1 MKEAVAAIDV
11 AGLVKRFGGRTVIDA
26 VDLRVPRG
34 QVVGLLGLNGSGKS
48 TLIKCLLGLL
58 RPDAGSATVLGTEA
72 WDLGAREKACIGY
85 VPQEATLY
93 PWLTVGQTVVY
104 VSSFYPAWDRA
115 WGDEL
120 LRRWDLPRGHR
131 VGPLSVGQKQK
142 LALVLALGHRP
153 DLLILDEPV
162 ASLDPVARR
171 WFLETV
177 LEAAADGRGTVL
189 FSTHITSDLERVASH
204 VALLRGG
211 RVAFHDEIDVL
222 KERVK
227 RLRVEAAAVLP
238 ADLGLP
244 GTLRAEVRGPR
255 ALVTIDGVDA
265 AMVASLRERFA
276 AEVTVDDLNLEEI
289 FLELHDAAPAVVG
302 SKG

>member
-1 MKEAVAAIDV
+1 MNDDAMIEV
-11 AGLVKRFGGRTVIDA
+11 AGLTKRFGGRA
-26 VDLRVPRG
+26 VLERLDLRVPRG

-58 RPDAGSATVLGTEA
+58 RPDAGRAALLGRDA
-72 WDLGAREKACIGY
+72 WELGAAEKARIGY
-85 VPQEATLY
+85 VPQEPVLY
-93 PWLTVGQTVVY
+93 PWLTVRQTVAY
-104 VSSFYPAWDRA
+104 VSGFYPSWDRG
-115 WGDEL
+115 WGEEL
-120 LRRWDLPRGHR
+120 LRRWDLPPGHR
-131 VGPLSVGQKQK
+131 VGPLSAGQRQK
-142 LALVLALGHRP
+142 LALVLALGYRP
-153 DLLILDEPV
+153 DLLLLDEPV
-162 ASLDPVARR
+162 ASLDPLARR
-171 WFLETV
+171 TFLETI
-177 LEAAADGRGTVL
+177 LENAVEGGGTVL

-204 VALLRGG
+204 VALVQRG
-211 RVAFHDEIDVL
+211 RVTFHDEIDGL

-227 RLRVEAAAVLP
+227 RLRVEAAAGLP

-289 FLELHDAAPAVVG
+289 FLELHDAASAAVG